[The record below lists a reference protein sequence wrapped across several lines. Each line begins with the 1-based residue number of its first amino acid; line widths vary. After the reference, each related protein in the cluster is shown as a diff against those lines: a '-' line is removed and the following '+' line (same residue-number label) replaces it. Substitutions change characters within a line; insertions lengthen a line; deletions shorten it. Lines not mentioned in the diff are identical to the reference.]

1 MLNSLKNLF
10 RRNLPAKILA
20 LIGAVVLWGF
30 VMNDQNPPVN
40 SSFTVPVYTINEPD
54 GYKVSFDVREISLR
68 VRAPRASFASVN
80 AADFKAYLD
89 LADAVEGNNTVKV
102 RTVVPQGFEVIE
114 VSDTAIDVLLEAIME
129 KTMAVDVQITGNTGV
144 GSALDKIIP
153 STEIAKIKGTK
164 SNVMKVARLVGY
176 MPLAGNTT
184 DFTSKIKLTPVDGDG
199 EFVGGIDVSPME
211 IDVTAKIMDGAEKK
225 MISIKPL
232 YSGTTASGYRVSGAV
247 AQPERLEVIGKA
259 EQLGAINEIN
269 TETISVDGLSADFT
283 KDVDLVLPEG
293 IIAPNKRVSVRIIIT
308 KDQKK

>member
-114 VSDTAIDVLLEAIME
+114 VSDTVIDVLLEAIME

-232 YSGTTASGYRVSGAV
+232 YSGVPASGYRVSGAV
-247 AQPERLEVIGKA
+247 AQPERLEVIGKT